1 MRLKDLLMKRNAEGE
16 GGRIGP
22 AGPELITMAAV
33 GLIIVLLGAILLVAK
48 NPAPEEDTCSCR
60 CREAVREEAAAHLR
74 QALEAWERE
83 PAEAAER
90 AREAERIRRMA
101 EQIRRERTELIKAG
115 AAVRAG
121 ERATEEGDAVAEPA
135 AEVDR

>member
-1 MRLKDLLMKRNAEGE
+1 MKFPNLLPKW
-16 GGRIGP
+16 P
-22 AGPELITMAAV
+22 ADGDIPGFVYKAV
-33 GLIIVLLGAILLVAK
+33 GVLGLVMMGAVLLVTPDDSSDK
-48 NPAPEEDTCSCR
+48 DSCSCR
-60 CREAVREEAAAHLR
+60 CREAVREEAAARLR
-74 QALEAWERE
+74 DALRAWERE

-101 EQIRRERTELIKAG
+101 EEIKRERVERIEKG

-121 ERATEEGDAVAEPA
+121 ERAMEEGDAVAEPA

>member
-1 MRLKDLLMKRNAEGE
+1 MRLKDLLMKRSAEGK
-16 GGRIGP
+16 GGRNGP

-33 GLIIVLLGAILLVAK
+33 GLMIVLLGAVLLVV
-48 NPAPEEDTCSCR
+48 PDDAPQEDSCSCH

-90 AREAERIRRMA
+90 AREAERIRRLA
-101 EQIRRERTELIKAG
+101 EEIRRERTEVIKAG
-115 AAVRAG
+115 AAVRTG
-121 ERATEEGDAVAEPA
+121 DRATEDGDAVAEPA